1 MLTLHARPQVAFL
14 ARLFALLLLAAA
26 VVAIALAAAPGAQ
39 AAAAASATNCAVK
52 GKEQKL
58 GPTYVTKVTAK
69 GTTCPSALKL
79 VTAFY
84 KCRTAKNGPAGRCTK
99 KVSGYACRE
108 TRTSSPT
115 QFDAKVTC
123 TSGKKVVAHNY
134 PQNT

>member
-1 MLTLHARPQVAFL
+1 MLTLTARPHTPFVARIL
-14 ARLFALLLLAAA
+14 GLLLLAAS
-26 VVAIALAAAPGAQ
+26 VVALALAAAPGAQ
-39 AAAAASATNCAVK
+39 AAAASTACSVK

-69 GTTCPSALKL
+69 GTSCTSALKL
-79 VTAFY
+79 VKAYY
-84 KCRTAKNGPAGRCTK
+84 KCRTAKNGPAGRCT

-123 TSGKKVVAHNY
+123 TSGKKAVAHNY
-134 PQNT
+134 TQNT